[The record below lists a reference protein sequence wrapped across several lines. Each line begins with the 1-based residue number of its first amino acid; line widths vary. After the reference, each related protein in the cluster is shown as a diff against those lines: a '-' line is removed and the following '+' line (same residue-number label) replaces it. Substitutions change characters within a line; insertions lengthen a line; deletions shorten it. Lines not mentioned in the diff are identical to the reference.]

1 MRQVI
6 DGTLGENP
14 NERCDLGGI
23 LIVSWGAGSGDV
35 AVLELVAPSSS
46 ELKLSPE
53 KFRKAVGEMDQ
64 KDRWTTYE
72 GDTTHPFSP

>member
-35 AVLELVAPSSS
+35 AILELVAPSSS